1 MAKKGRILIDEDRCK
16 GCSLCVPDCP
26 PQILRMS
33 ETRFNAKGY
42 RPVEN
47 INPEDCTGCGIC
59 AIVCPDVVFT
69 VFKERK
75 KAKLHPA
82 AMEMS

>member
-16 GCSLCVPDCP
+16 GCSLCVPACP
-26 PQILRMS
+26 QDMLQMS

-42 RPVEN
+42 RPVEE
-47 INPEDCTGCGIC
+47 IDPEDCTGCGIC

-75 KAKLHPA
+75 QRRIHV
-82 AMEMS
+82 